1 MRHIKAAERAIELY
15 NLSCDP
21 YDLQLV
27 ANKIAR
33 KYGTNAATQIIINR
47 SFKSG
52 NGKVRE
58 YTRYGWRKY
67 TTSAIALPPALPP
80 THSTRGANWVGN
92 SSDVQS
98 QLS

>member
-1 MRHIKAAERAIELY
+1 MRDIIPAQRAIEAY
-15 NLSCDP
+15 NLINVDP
-21 YDLQLV
+21 YELQLA
-27 ANKIAR
+27 ANRIAR

-67 TTSAIALPPALPP
+67 TTGEYVPNAYRNKFGWKNTYYQCAECIVEC
-80 THSTRGANWVGN
+80 NI
-92 SSDVQS
+92 
-98 QLS
+98 

>member
-1 MRHIKAAERAIELY
+1 MRNIIPAQRAIETY
-15 NLSCDP
+15 NLDCDP
-21 YDLQLV
+21 YELQLI

-52 NGKVRE
+52 DGKVKE

-67 TTSAIALPPALPP
+67 TTGEYVPNAYRNNFGWKNTYYQCAECVVECNI
-80 THSTRGANWVGN
+80 
-92 SSDVQS
+92 
-98 QLS
+98 